1 MSRVDVVVI
10 CVAQCLAGCSD
21 AVQSDFSGLGVE
33 APVGGRFVDEE
44 ELLLHVSHYA
54 EGV

>member
-1 MSRVDVVVI
+1 MHRVT
-10 CVAQCLAGCSD
+10 QGLAGGPD
-21 AVQSDFSGLGVE
+21 TVEPDLPGLGVE
-33 APVGGRFVDEE
+33 APVDRRFFDEE